1 VEEPVADQNRDQDRE
16 RWTKL
21 VADFEGS
28 DLTQREFASERG
40 ISFSNLR
47 NWIYRLRKE
56 SRPLVEAAPAS
67 TGQAPARVPAT
78 RRSRLVPV
86 RVVASAPKARLV
98 EPSSPLLELALPT
111 GVVVRFPP
119 GTEPSYLRALLAAL

>member
-1 VEEPVADQNRDQDRE
+1 MADQDQE
-16 RWTKL
+16 RWKKL
-21 VADFEGS
+21 VADFEAG

-56 SRPLVEAAPAS
+56 ARPLVEAAPAS
-67 TGQAPARVPAT
+67 PRQAPRRAARKEG
-78 RRSRLVPV
+78 SRFVPV

-98 EPSSPLLELALPT
+98 EPAFPLLELALPS
-111 GVVVRFPP
+111 GASVRFPP
-119 GTEPSYLRALLAAL
+119 GTDPSYLRALLAVL

>member
-1 VEEPVADQNRDQDRE
+1 MAEQDRDQERE
-16 RWTKL
+16 RWKRL
-21 VADFEGS
+21 VADFEAS

-56 SRPLVEAAPAS
+56 SRPLVEAPLAS
-67 TGQAPARVPAT
+67 SGQAPARALAT

-86 RVVASAPKARLV
+86 RVVASAPKARSM
-98 EPSSPLLELALPT
+98 EATWPMLELALPSGT
-111 GVVVRFPP
+111 VVRFPA
-119 GTEPSYLRALLAAL
+119 GTEPAYVRALISAL

>member
-1 VEEPVADQNRDQDRE
+1 VTDQDREQDRE

-21 VADFEGS
+21 VADYEAS
-28 DLTQREFASERG
+28 DLTQREFANERG
-40 ISFSNLR
+40 VSFSNLR
-47 NWIYRLRKE
+47 NWIYRLRQE
-56 SRPLVEAAPAS
+56 SRPLVTKAPAS
-67 TGQAPARVPAT
+67 PGQAPT
-78 RRSRLVPV
+78 RAPRKERSRLVPV

-98 EPSSPLLELALPT
+98 EAEPRLLELGLPS

>member
-1 VEEPVADQNRDQDRE
+1 MTDQDRE

-21 VADFEGS
+21 VADFETS

-56 SRPLVEAAPAS
+56 SRPLVEVAPAS
-67 TGQAPARVPAT
+67 SGQEPQREP
-78 RRSRLVPV
+78 RKRGSRLVPV
-86 RVVASAPKARLV
+86 RVVGSAPKAPLV
-98 EPSSPLLELALPT
+98 EMSAALLELALPS
-111 GVVVRFPP
+111 GVAVRFPP
-119 GTEPSYLRALLAAL
+119 GTDLAYLRALVAAL

>member
-1 VEEPVADQNRDQDRE
+1 MADQEQE

-21 VADFEGS
+21 VADFEAG

-56 SRPLVEAAPAS
+56 ARPLVEEAPMYARPHLAIGGPAFAADRPLEPRF
-67 TGQAPARVPAT
+67 GQHGCGVT
-78 RRSRLVPV
+78 LYRLPQ
-86 RVVASAPKARLV
+86 
-98 EPSSPLLELALPT
+98 LLNRQWLD
-111 GVVVRFPP
+111 
-119 GTEPSYLRALLAAL
+119 

>member
-1 VEEPVADQNRDQDRE
+1 MTEQDRE

-21 VADFEGS
+21 VADFEAS

-47 NWIYRLRKE
+47 NWIYRLRTE
-56 SRPLVEAAPAS
+56 ARPLVEVAPAS
-67 TGQAPARVPAT
+67 SGQVP
-78 RRSRLVPV
+78 RREPSKRGSRLVPV

-98 EPSSPLLELALPT
+98 EPTSLLLELALPS
-111 GVVVRFPP
+111 GLAVRFPP
-119 GTEPSYLRALLAAL
+119 GTDPSYLRALLTAL

>member
-1 VEEPVADQNRDQDRE
+1 MTEQDRE

-21 VADFEGS
+21 VADFEAS

-56 SRPLVEAAPAS
+56 ARPLVEVAPS
-67 TGQAPARVPAT
+67 SSGQEP
-78 RRSRLVPV
+78 RREAVRRGSRLVPV

-98 EPSSPLLELALPT
+98 ESSPLLELSLPS
-111 GVVVRFPP
+111 GVAVRFPP
-119 GTEPSYLRALLAAL
+119 GTDPSYLRALVTAL

>member
-1 VEEPVADQNRDQDRE
+1 MVEQDRDQERE
-16 RWTKL
+16 RWKRL
-21 VADFEGS
+21 VADFEAS

-67 TGQAPARVPAT
+67 SGQVPARALAT

-86 RVVASAPKARLV
+86 RVVASAPKARSM
-98 EPSSPLLELALPT
+98 ETSGPMMELALPSGT
-111 GVVVRFPP
+111 VIRFPA
-119 GTEPSYLRALLAAL
+119 GTEPAYVRALISAL

>member
-1 VEEPVADQNRDQDRE
+1 MRDEDRA

-21 VADFEGS
+21 VADFEAS

-56 SRPLVEAAPAS
+56 SRPLGPD
-67 TGQAPARVPAT
+67 VPANAGQDPQRSGT
-78 RRSRLVPV
+78 PVASRLLPV
-86 RVVASAPKARLV
+86 RVVASAPKARRATV
-98 EPSSPLLELALPT
+98 EVAASDVLLELALPSGAT
-111 GVVVRFPP
+111 LRFPA
-119 GTEPSYLRALLAAL
+119 GTDPAYLRALAGAL

>member
-1 VEEPVADQNRDQDRE
+1 MNDLDRD

-21 VADFEGS
+21 VADFETS

-56 SRPLVEAAPAS
+56 SRPLVAERPAS
-67 TGQAPARVPAT
+67 SGQDPAPAPARK
-78 RRSRLVPV
+78 RSRLLPV
-86 RVVASAPKARLV
+86 RVVASAPKARFG
-98 EPSSPLLELALPT
+98 EAAAGLLELGLPS
-111 GVVVRFPP
+111 GVLVRFPA
-119 GTEPSYLRALLAAL
+119 GTEPSYLRALIAAL